1 METIIKYPRTRMKL
15 DDILSVSGKPGLYRL
30 VAQSRNGLI
39 AEALAD
45 GKRISVSASQQ
56 VSSLKDIAIYTYG
69 EEVNLADIFAAMRTY
84 ASDQSLP
91 DLKASKEEMLDFF
104 RQVLPE
110 FDEERVYA
118 SHVKKVLSWY
128 LILDQQGLLK
138 EDESETTAEVVA
150 EEVLA
155 STEEAQAEEAPAS
168 EDAAEEQASED
179 PEEKA

>member
-1 METIIKYPRTRMKL
+1 MKL
-15 DDILSVSGKPGLYRL
+15 DDILSVSGKPGLYRM

-69 EEVNLADIFAAMRTY
+69 EEVNLAEIFTSMRTY
-84 ASDQSLP
+84 AAEQKLP

-118 SHVKKVLSWY
+118 SHVKKVLGWY
-128 LILDQQGLLK
+128 LILDEHGLLTA
-138 EDESETTAEVVA
+138 EDSAIEAEVVA
-150 EEVLA
+150 EEVVA
-155 STEEAQAEEAPAS
+155 ETEVEAAEETPLAEEAAD
-168 EDAAEEQASED
+168 EAAEEESSEEAD
-179 PEEKA
+179 EKA